1 MTKTKDI
8 DKEKVLAY
16 LKKHHSITDLEA
28 REYIGT
34 TRLGARI
41 WDLRHDEDID
51 IVTFSVSVNIRA
63 DRTSKIAKYM
73 LWEDVANLISPAGV
87 IKTLEDVGYKKVDDA
102 KAGGYFVRYSRLE
115 VTRDGKLIRYKVNVP
130 TDPTNPTF
138 KTSLRQCVNIML
150 TDSKLG
156 TAEGRLISTIIANS
170 AALKIKKGKKA
181 RKK

>member
-51 IVTFSVSVNIRA
+51 IVTFSVSVNI
-63 DRTSKIAKYM
+63 
-73 LWEDVANLISPAGV
+73 
-87 IKTLEDVGYKKVDDA
+87 
-102 KAGGYFVRYSRLE
+102 
-115 VTRDGKLIRYKVNVP
+115 
-130 TDPTNPTF
+130 
-138 KTSLRQCVNIML
+138 L
-150 TDSKLG
+150 T
-156 TAEGRLISTIIANS
+156 
-170 AALKIKKGKKA
+170 
-181 RKK
+181 